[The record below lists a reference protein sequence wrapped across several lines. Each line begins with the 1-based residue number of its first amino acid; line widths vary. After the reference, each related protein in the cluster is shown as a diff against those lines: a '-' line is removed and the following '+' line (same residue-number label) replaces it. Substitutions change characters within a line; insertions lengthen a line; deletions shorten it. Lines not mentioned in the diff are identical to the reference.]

1 MSYRPMPDRPTEGA
15 YAPAPASAPHG
26 PATDLLGRPGF
37 PQACFMTCKNP
48 YPCLWFGCSIR
59 LSHDTIARQLEQFPK
74 SAYVAPDW
82 DPA

>member
-1 MSYRPMPDRPTEGA
+1 MSFK
-15 YAPAPASAPHG
+15 PAPHATGKAAHAAVSPVAPNG
-26 PATDLLGRPGF
+26 PATDLLGNPGF

-74 SAYVAPDW
+74 SAYVAPEW